1 MTEVV
6 SPALTPLPSKANF
19 ALRRKVSQRP
29 RAVVNSSPW
38 AFWILNSVITSTS
51 LAAAACTVPTET
63 MNNTVN
69 TDTNNDSKNL
79 VFANFFIMDSPFFIE

>member
-1 MTEVV
+1 
-6 SPALTPLPSKANF
+6 
-19 ALRRKVSQRP
+19 
-29 RAVVNSSPW
+29 
-38 AFWILNSVITSTS
+38 